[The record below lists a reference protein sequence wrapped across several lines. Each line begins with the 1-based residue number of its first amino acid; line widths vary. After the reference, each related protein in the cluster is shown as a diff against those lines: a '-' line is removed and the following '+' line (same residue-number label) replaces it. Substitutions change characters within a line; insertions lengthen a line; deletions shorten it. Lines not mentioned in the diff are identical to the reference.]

1 MWKQVSEDFWAK
13 NRESK
18 VDQVNDTVKGI
29 VDMVREQG
37 DKALIQ
43 RAACGNR
50 PVGQRRK
57 AGGRK
62 GRARE
67 EGTGQHGEKSSSVLR
82 RGRSGPAPARW
93 AGQGA

>member
-37 DKALIQ
+37 DKALIDL
-43 RAACGNR
+43 AKKFDKVDLKSVA
-50 PVGQRRK
+50 VT
-57 AGGRK
+57 
-62 GRARE
+62 RE
-67 EGTGQHGEKSSSVLR
+67 EIEE
-82 RGRSGPAPARW
+82 A
-93 AGQGA
+93 